1 MTSTMLSLSLNS
13 VAAILLVLLAGFPV
27 NNGDDTDA
35 AVVTTPSPDVGPWVL
50 VTNPL
55 KLERITEMIPYTIN
69 LTLTYSESE
78 EPPKYVSKETLFVVK
93 VSTTNPLT
101 VKLDSKEIVFTW
113 EDVTEGNNKSL
124 GVTGQVIGYVD
135 LNFVLDIL
143 PKNGSVAVET
153 VPVLSGYLVTVIR
166 ESDTLDNVFTIIMI
180 IMAVLNTINMGCALD
195 MAIVKQNILR
205 PVGPIVGFIS
215 QFTFMPLFAFGIAML
230 MIKDPLMGFGLL
242 VIGVCPGG
250 IASNFWTLLLDGDV
264 NLSITMTF
272 VSSIAAMGMMPLWLW
287 LLSPFFLPPGS
298 SVQVPFLDMA
308 VSLILL
314 TVPLGIGLLIR
325 RFKLSVAEF
334 LTVKIIKPFSF
345 FFIFFIFGLGF
356 YSMSHIFILL
366 DWTLLTAGL
375 AVTVAGFVFGAFFA
389 WITRLGRPQIIAVSL
404 ETAMQ
409 NANIAF
415 VLLKTTLP
423 TPYSDIAALPAIA
436 QILMT
441 TSILFIFFG
450 IIMAYRCVKN
460 RGCKKKEDKVEEEEE
475 TTKSLMLKD
484 YTDGSNGNAKKVETP
499 PPQYYGGQ
507 VTPEFSWAKRPS
519 LIVPSSPTI
528 DPRIIA

>member
-1 MTSTMLSLSLNS
+1 MRS
-13 VAAILLVLLAGFPV
+13 VLLCRVVAVFLLAGLSVSKAEDQNETIPIQ
-27 NNGDDTDA
+27 
-35 AVVTTPSPDVGPWVL
+35 DVGPWVL
-50 VTNPL
+50 ITHPP
-55 KLERITEMIPYTIN
+55 KLERITEKIPYTIN
-69 LTLTYSESE
+69 LTLTYSGSE
-78 EPPKYVSKETLFVVK
+78 ELPEYVTSEALFVVK
-93 VSTTNPLT
+93 VFTTNDLT
-101 VKLDSKEIVFTW
+101 VVLNREEIVFTL
-113 EDVTEGNNKSL
+113 EDVNEGNNKSIQ
-124 GVTGQVIGYVD
+124 VTGQVIGYVD

-143 PKNGSVAVET
+143 PNNGSVAADT
-153 VPVLSGYLVTVIR
+153 IAILSDYVVTVVR
-166 ESDTLDNVFTIIMI
+166 ESDTMDNIFTVIMI

-215 QFTFMPLFAFGIAML
+215 QFTFMPLFAFGVALL
-230 MIKDPLMGFGLL
+230 MIDDPLMGFGLL

-287 LLSPFFLPPGS
+287 LLSGYFLPEGS

-314 TVPLGIGLLIR
+314 TFPLGIGLLIR
-325 RFKLSVAEF
+325 RFKLSLAEF

-345 FFIFFIFGLGF
+345 FFIIFIFGLGF
-356 YSMSHIFILL
+356 YSLSHIFILL
-366 DWTLLTAGL
+366 DWTLVAAGL
-375 AVTVAGFVFGAFFA
+375 AVSLAGFVFGAFFA

-441 TSILFIFFG
+441 TSILLVCLVIV
-450 IIMAYRCVKN
+450 MVYRC
-460 RGCKKKEDKVEEEEE
+460 CKKCGKKEEKTNLQVENEEE
-475 TTKSLMLKD
+475 TAKALMLKD
-484 YTDGSNGNAKKVETP
+484 YTDGSNGNYRNGKQVETP
-499 PPQYYGGQ
+499 PPNYYGGQ
-507 VTPEFSWAKRPS
+507 IPPEFSWARQPS
-519 LIVPSSPTI
+519 LIVPSSPTL